1 MRRAAIVLLVTGY
14 VAAQGAAAQE
24 TIVVEPSDPVT
35 DILDEIAPLEEE
47 AVDEGESTLPQV
59 PDRPA
64 EEAAS
69 ASGGVVRVLDKS
81 SGRVTD
87 LDLPSGE
94 TGQVGSLSVTLLD
107 CRYPVSN
114 PAGDAYV
121 LLSIRYRSP
130 DPVFQGWMIASSPA
144 VSAMD
149 HPRYDVWALRC
160 NI

>member
-1 MRRAAIVLLVTGY
+1 MTRAGVIAVLL
-14 VAAQGAAAQE
+14 AAALPAVAQE
-24 TIVVEPSDPVT
+24 TIVIEPSDPVT
-35 DILDEIAPLEEE
+35 DILDQIAPLEET
-47 AVDEGESTLPQV
+47 DEGESTLPQV

-69 ASGGVVRVLDKS
+69 ARGGVVRVLDKS

-87 LDLPSGE
+87 LDLPVGE
-94 TGQVGSLSVTLLD
+94 TGQVGALSVTLLD

-121 LLSIRYRSP
+121 LLTIRYRDP

-149 HPRYDVWALRC
+149 HPRYDVWALSC
-160 NI
+160 NNS